1 MKTKSISATEAR
13 NNWFEIL
20 NWVNANKGEISI
32 TKNSLPVAKIVGI
45 KRYNFKKTYE
55 VALSLRGFLKK
66 TKVYF
71 PSEDKKVK
79 LKEKNYMDKVRQWE
93 IK

>member
-1 MKTKSISATEAR
+1 MKIKTITATEAR

-20 NWVNANKGEISI
+20 NWVNANNEEVAI
-32 TKNSLPVAKIVGI
+32 TKNNLPVAKIVGI
-45 KRYNFKKTYE
+45 KRYKFRKTYE

-66 TKVYF
+66 NKVYF
-71 PSEDKKVK
+71 PSEDKVIK
-79 LKEKNYMDKVRQWE
+79 LKEKKYMDRVKLWK